1 MLYSYF
7 TVFRIIPSKRG
18 KLLLTKLVEVVVTT
32 AVINK
37 LKRPPVADVT
47 QVVPV
52 VVVVVVILF
61 NFITIIIII
70 IIIIIISSRTRTVCV
85 NYDSCILITLQV
97 SSWADDPLSLET
109 VSVHALLW
117 TLRCVSWQ
125 AVRFSALGVLVSAA
139 VCSNPIAAMNVSYI
153 SNIRVTSD
161 RITLYAI
168 ADTYLHVYGSVIRQ
182 QTSLS
187 P

>member
-70 IIIIIISSRTRTVCV
+70 IIIIISSRTRTVCV

-97 SSWADDPLSLET
+97 SS
-109 VSVHALLW
+109 
-117 TLRCVSWQ
+117 
-125 AVRFSALGVLVSAA
+125 
-139 VCSNPIAAMNVSYI
+139 
-153 SNIRVTSD
+153 
-161 RITLYAI
+161 
-168 ADTYLHVYGSVIRQ
+168 
-182 QTSLS
+182 
-187 P
+187 